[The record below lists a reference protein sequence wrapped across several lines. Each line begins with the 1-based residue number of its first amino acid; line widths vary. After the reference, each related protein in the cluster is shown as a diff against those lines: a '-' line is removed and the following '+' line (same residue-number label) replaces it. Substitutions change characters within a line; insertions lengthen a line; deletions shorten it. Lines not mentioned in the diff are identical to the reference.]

1 MNMRPAPSIG
11 DAINCIAKSVTFPL
25 FTDRFHPPVRM
36 TLNAFV
42 ILKSDSG
49 TVITRELIGPV
60 AEKVEV
66 VLFSRVASS
75 SSELEEVGEWVI

>member
-1 MNMRPAPSIG
+1 
-11 DAINCIAKSVTFPL
+11 
-25 FTDRFHPPVRM
+25 M

-66 VLFSRVASS
+66 VRFSRVPSTT
-75 SSELEEVGEWVI
+75 SELEEVGKWVI